1 MSSGFRLCGVSISGV
16 LVRPAGVSA
25 GDFAGYCEA
34 VESAVCEEARLD
46 TPFKPIMWSG
56 SLWSF

>member
-1 MSSGFRLCGVSISGV
+1 MSSGFRLCGVSISGS

-34 VESAVCEEARLD
+34 VESAVCEEASVDDSRQ
-46 TPFKPIMWSG
+46 FC
-56 SLWSF
+56 

>member
-1 MSSGFRLCGVSISGV
+1 MSSGFRLCGASIAGT

-34 VESAVCEEARLD
+34 VESAVCEEASMFTVVKSTQR
-46 TPFKPIMWSG
+46 T
-56 SLWSF
+56 